1 MCTQKRDGTCA
12 GQMWL
17 LLLWLHGCG
26 QWSRFKT
33 SSSNRRKYKWVPL
46 WADKLYDDFKFKRW
60 LKALDL
66 PHCCGAA
73 QTTDQHGVSFTNTG
87 SRYWFLSMA
96 IQIAYAPPKHKTCSR
111 FTNLVSV
118 HQTQDSTTNSSSL
131 ILALPLQMYGQNT
144 SSLLSR
150 MCLETGSGRVRSCS
164 ALDQTSGLELCTG
177 CGWKRR
183 PMPGSLPASANQILA
198 HFKTLWVAGI
208 PSSRVYFSLLY
219 NCGSQN

>member
-1 MCTQKRDGTCA
+1 MTQSFRSA
-12 GQMWL
+12 S
-17 LLLWLHGCG
+17 LLWCDPNHRPTWC
-26 QWSRFKT
+26 FIH
-33 SSSNRRKYKWVPL
+33 KYWVL
-46 WADKLYDDFKFKRW
+46 
-60 LKALDL
+60 
-66 PHCCGAA
+66 
-73 QTTDQHGVSFTNTG
+73 G
-87 SRYWFLSMA
+87 SIIIWFLSMA
-96 IQIAYAPPKHKTCSR
+96 IQIANAPPKHKTCSQ

-164 ALDQTSGLELCTG
+164 AQDQTSGLELCTG

-183 PMPGSLPASANQILA
+183 PMPGSLSASANQILA